1 MSIPT
6 IELDPK
12 VAREEF
18 LSYKRSLEDRH
29 DEELEAI
36 MRGYREASKGRQLI
50 LLPEVIKGAGVGER
64 GYPKLAICRA
74 DERWCRVEIRWDGSL
89 TFVGLKD
96 HERARWKEH
105 RSRRR
110 RVRLPQDTVA
120 RNQQPPFA
128 DAMVPLVPPQY
139 RPRHALSN
147 YHILFEAEW
156 EPIPPRDPFLLKRV
170 AGDLFVILAH
180 WDLTEIERA
189 VLTGRLR

>member
-1 MSIPT
+1 MNVPT

-18 LSYKRSLEDRH
+18 LSYKRSLQDRH
-29 DEELEAI
+29 DDELDAI
-36 MRGYREASKGRQLI
+36 MRGYREAAKGRQLL
-50 LLPEVIKGAGVGER
+50 LLPEVIKGAGVDER

-74 DERWCRVEIRWDGSL
+74 DERWCRVEIDWDGAL
-89 TFVGLKD
+89 TFIGLKD
-96 HERARWKEH
+96 HERGWGEH
-105 RSRRR
+105 RSHKR
-110 RVRLPQDTVA
+110 RVRLPQGTVA
-120 RNQQPPFA
+120 NGQQLRRR

-156 EPIPPRDPFLLKRV
+156 EPVPPRDPFLLKKV

-180 WDLTEIERA
+180 WDLTEVERA